1 MVEVNNGYRYLFT
14 TIDVFTKMAWVYP
27 LKANTC
33 QNIMECFKYILRK
46 CGTKPKRLNT
56 DRGSEMIC
64 KQFKVFLKKENIH
77 HYLAYSLRKCPVVE
91 RFNLSIQM
99 LLYKIMAKNNSLEW
113 VKYIDQAM
121 KIYLSR
127 KHRTIAMS
135 PYEGDK
141 AENEDEIR
149 QQYLKRYIKSNIKR
163 KKPKY
168 SIGDTVRILAERG
181 QFHRG
186 YMEDYTKDYFIISK
200 HKFKQSPW
208 LKQYIVMNTQ
218 FRQEATKKFEVN
230 LYKLMNNSF
239 FGKTCEDVRKYNHMK
254 IVNSEVAHL

>member
-1 MVEVNNGYRYLFT
+1 MNFQSVIYTHALSRIENLVSILPMYVYKKCELFQSDVVFFTNKEMVEVNNGYRYIFT

-33 QNIMECFKYILRK
+33 QNIMECFKDILRK
-46 CGTKPKRLNT
+46 CGAKPKRLNT

-127 KHRTIAMS
+127 KHRTIGMS

-149 QQYLKRYIKSNIKR
+149 QQYLKRYIKSNIK
-163 KKPKY
+163 
-168 SIGDTVRILAERG
+168 IM
-181 QFHRG
+181 Q
-186 YMEDYTKDYFIISK
+186 
-200 HKFKQSPW
+200 
-208 LKQYIVMNTQ
+208 
-218 FRQEATKKFEVN
+218 
-230 LYKLMNNSF
+230 
-239 FGKTCEDVRKYNHMK
+239 
-254 IVNSEVAHL
+254 